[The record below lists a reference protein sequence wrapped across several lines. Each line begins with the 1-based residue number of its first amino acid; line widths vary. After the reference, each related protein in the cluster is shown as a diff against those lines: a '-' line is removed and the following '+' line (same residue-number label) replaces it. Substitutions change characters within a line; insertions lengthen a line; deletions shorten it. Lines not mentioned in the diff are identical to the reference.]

1 MKEITA
7 NCYVNGKAKVT
18 IVVPDGTTEEEIYEE
33 IEANLDIGDLD
44 YQLSDVDIDI
54 DLVRII

>member
-7 NCYVNGKAKVT
+7 SCYVNGKAKVT
-18 IVVPDGTTEEEIYEE
+18 IIVPDDISEEEIYEE

-54 DLVRII
+54 DLIRNV

>member
-1 MKEITA
+1 M
-7 NCYVNGKAKVT
+7 NGKAKVT
-18 IVVPDGTTEEEIYEE
+18 IVVPDNLSEEEIYEE

>member
-1 MKEITA
+1 MS
-7 NCYVNGKAKVT
+7 GKAKVT
-18 IVVPDGTTEEEIYEE
+18 IVVPDNLSEEEIYEE

>member
-7 NCYVNGKAKVT
+7 SCYVNGKAKVT
-18 IVVPDGTTEEEIYEE
+18 IVVPDNFSEEEIYEE
-33 IEANLDIGDLD
+33 IEANLNIGDLD

>member
-1 MKEITA
+1 MKEVTA

-18 IVVPDGTTEEEIYEE
+18 IVVPDNLSEEEIYEE

-54 DLVRII
+54 DFIRNV

>member
-1 MKEITA
+1 MKEVTA
-7 NCYVNGKAKVT
+7 SCYVNGKAKVT
-18 IVVPDGTTEEEIYEE
+18 IVVPDNLSEEEIYEE

-54 DLVRII
+54 DLIRNV

>member
-1 MKEITA
+1 MKEVTA

-18 IVVPDGTTEEEIYEE
+18 IIVPDDITEEEIYEE
-33 IEANLDIGDLD
+33 IESNLDIGDLD

-54 DLVRII
+54 DLIRNV

>member
-1 MKEITA
+1 MKEVTA

-18 IVVPDGTTEEEIYEE
+18 IVVPDNLSEEEIYEE

-54 DLVRII
+54 DLIRNV

>member
-1 MKEITA
+1 MKEVTA

-18 IVVPDGTTEEEIYEE
+18 IVVPDDTTEEEIYEE
-33 IEANLDIGDLD
+33 IENNLDIGDLD
-44 YQLSDVDIDI
+44 YQLSDVDIEI